1 MQTCSG
7 GRPPTSSLTRCPTYS
22 SSAGRVSNGRR
33 HGSDPQRCFE
43 LIFDLGQ
50 VRCIENRPAP
60 PLKLPSHIDSLEK
73 NRNDLAVGPCQF
85 GLGTDSSLLVQN
97 FVATLGQRKSPLR
110 PRPNKLLTSLIT
122 KLYEFISFAQLGLD
136 GFGRRDRLIR
146 LRRVDGLG
154 HILGEVREE
163 SQLIGLDR
171 GDQDR
176 TVEIFV
182 PPLARGLW

>member
-60 PLKLPSHIDSLEK
+60 PLELPSHIDSLRK
-73 NRNDLAVGPCQF
+73 NRNDLSVGPCQF
-85 GLGTDSSLLVQN
+85 CLGTNSSLFAKKLV
-97 FVATLGQRKSPLR
+97 ADLRHGTAPLR
-110 PRPNKLLTSLIT
+110 PRPDELLTSLIAEIH
-122 KLYEFISFAQLGLD
+122 EFVSLAQLGLNRP
-136 GFGRRDRLIR
+136 GR
-146 LRRVDGLG
+146 
-154 HILGEVREE
+154 
-163 SQLIGLDR
+163 
-171 GDQDR
+171 
-176 TVEIFV
+176 
-182 PPLARGLW
+182 